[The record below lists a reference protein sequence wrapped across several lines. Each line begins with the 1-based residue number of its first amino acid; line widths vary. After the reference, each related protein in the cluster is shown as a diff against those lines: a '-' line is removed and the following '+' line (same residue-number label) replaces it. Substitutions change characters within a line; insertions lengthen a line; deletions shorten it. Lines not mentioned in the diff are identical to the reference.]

1 MSSHLHEPTYG
12 TLPANI
18 GLTLPNLKLFE
29 FGNNKFFGLI
39 PSSLCNASQ
48 LQKLDLGNNSFVGSV
63 PTNLG
68 YRLDLKLLRL
78 TSNNLGRDLDF
89 LMTLRN
95 CTKMEEL
102 GIDANQLKGVLP
114 NSIGNLSTLNLIDAN
129 FFFFLSLF
137 VAIT

>member
-1 MSSHLHEPTYG
+1 M
-12 TLPANI
+12 
-18 GLTLPNLKLFE
+18 
-29 FGNNKFFGLI
+29 
-39 PSSLCNASQ
+39 
-48 LQKLDLGNNSFVGSV
+48 GSV

-95 CTKMEEL
+95 YTKMEEL

-129 FFFFLSLF
+129 FFFSFSLCRYHLIYCTIHL
-137 VAIT
+137 VANYLLN